1 MELNNFDDFKKN
13 IKNIKSLILVY
24 GQEKSIIN
32 NTIDLVYDLIT
43 QFKELNI
50 LIMDGE
56 SVNIESII
64 NACETTPFMSD
75 KRLIHI
81 KNANYIFENNALSN
95 DLVKYLNK
103 IPNTNILL
111 LSSYT
116 NIDKIGNLYKLF
128 KTNGMVIEYKK
139 LKGENLQE
147 YIQNYLI
154 KENKTITKSNL
165 LYLTSELALSNENI
179 DLELKKLVDYLGDKK
194 TVDKTDIEIIISK
207 SIENNVFRLLDYITI
222 KEIDDAIKV
231 YNQMILQGEEE
242 LMILS
247 MIFRN
252 FKIMYLLKIYIEN
265 YNDVVKKYN
274 IRDFALKNYLKW
286 IKKYELK
293 DLKKNIKK
301 CYEYDLKIKQGEL
314 NSTVAIENLI
324 IELCA

>member
-95 DLVKYLNK
+95 DLVKYLNN
-103 IPNTNILL
+103 IPDTNILL

-116 NIDKIGNLYKLF
+116 NIDKISNLYRLF

-154 KENKTITKSNL
+154 KENKSITKSNL
-165 LYLTSELALSNENI
+165 LYLTSELVHSNENI

-222 KEIDDAIKV
+222 KELDDAIKV

-265 YNDVVKKYN
+265 YNDVAKKYN

>member
-1 MELNNFDDFKKN
+1 MELNNFSDFKKN

-24 GQEKSIIN
+24 GQEKTIID
-32 NTIDLVYDLIT
+32 NTIELVYDLIT
-43 QFKELNI
+43 QFKEMNI

-56 SVNIESII
+56 SVSIESII

-75 KRLIHI
+75 RRLIHI

-95 DLVKYLNK
+95 ELSKYLNN
-103 IPNTNILL
+103 IPDTNVLL
-111 LSSYT
+111 LSSYSS
-116 NIDKIGNLYKLF
+116 IDKNGNLYKLF
-128 KTNGMVIEYKK
+128 RTNGIVIEYKK

-147 YIQNYLI
+147 YIQNYLN
-154 KENKTITKSNL
+154 KENKAITKSNL
-165 LYLTSELALSNENI
+165 LYLTSELTLCNENI
-179 DLELKKLVDYLGDKK
+179 DLELKKLIDYLGDKK
-194 TVDKTDIEIIISK
+194 SVEKIDIDLILSK
-207 SIENNVFRLLDYITI
+207 SIENNIFRLLDYITI
-222 KEIDDAIKV
+222 KELDNAIKV
-231 YNQMILQGEEE
+231 YKQMILQGEEE

-252 FKIMYLLKIYIEN
+252 YKIMYLLKIYSDN

-274 IRDFALKNYLKW
+274 IRDFVLKNYIKW
-286 IKKYELK
+286 IKKYEIG

-314 NSTVAIENLI
+314 NASIAIENLI

>member
-1 MELNNFDDFKKN
+1 MELNNFSDFKKN

-24 GQEKSIIN
+24 GQEKTIIN
-32 NTIDLVYDLIT
+32 KTIELVYDLIT
-43 QFKELNI
+43 QFKEINV

-56 SVNIESII
+56 NVSIESII
-64 NACETTPFMSD
+64 NACETTPFMSE

-95 DLVKYLNK
+95 ELSKYLNN
-103 IPNTNILL
+103 IPDTNILL
-111 LSSYT
+111 LSSYS
-116 NIDKIGNLYKLF
+116 NVDKSGNLYKLF
-128 KTNGMVIEYKK
+128 RTNGMVIEYKK

-147 YIQNYLI
+147 YIQNYLN

-165 LYLTSELALSNENI
+165 LYLTSELTLCNENI

-194 TVDKTDIEIIISK
+194 TVDKIDIDLILSK
-207 SIENNVFRLLDYITI
+207 SIENNIFRLLDYITI
-222 KEIDDAIKV
+222 KELDDAVMV

-252 FKIMYLLKIYIEN
+252 YKIMYLLKIYGEN

-274 IRDFALKNYLKW
+274 IRDFALKNYFKW
-286 IKKYELK
+286 IKKYELS
-293 DLKKNIKK
+293 DLKKNIKR

-314 NSTVAIENLI
+314 NASIAVENLI

>member
-1 MELNNFDDFKKN
+1 MELNNFSDFKKN

-24 GQEKSIIN
+24 GQEKTIID
-32 NTIDLVYDLIT
+32 NTIELVYDLIT
-43 QFKELNI
+43 QFKEINI

-56 SVNIESII
+56 NVSIESII

-95 DLVKYLNK
+95 ELSKYLNN
-103 IPNTNILL
+103 IPDTNILL
-111 LSSYT
+111 LSSYS
-116 NIDKIGNLYKLF
+116 NVDKSGNLYKLF
-128 KTNGMVIEYKK
+128 RTNGMVIEYKK

-147 YIQNYLI
+147 YIQNYLN

-165 LYLTSELALSNENI
+165 LYLTSELTLCNENI

-194 TVDKTDIEIIISK
+194 TVDKIDIDLILSK
-207 SIENNVFRLLDYITI
+207 SIENNIFRLLDYITI
-222 KEIDDAIKV
+222 KELDDAVMV

-252 FKIMYLLKIYIEN
+252 YKIMYLLKIYGEN

-274 IRDFALKNYLKW
+274 IRDFALKNYIKW
-286 IKKYELK
+286 IKKYELS
-293 DLKKNIKK
+293 DLKKNIKR

-314 NSTVAIENLI
+314 NASIAVENLI